1 MKRLLPALLLTLSL
15 SAQAEEK
22 TVFADDFNR
31 AELGGRWK
39 ITFPTFAIADGVLK
53 AGQTEERH
61 SAVGMV
67 AVGRKD
73 VTIEFKFKLGG
84 ASGVNAVCNDSGYK
98 EGHGGHI
105 CRVSLSP
112 RQIFLADD
120 KERLRHDIEEM
131 SKDPTKREEVKKLT
145 AGRTLGIPVKLDPQR
160 WYKLRITIV
169 GEALSV
175 NLDGKDLGTLKSSGI
190 AHPTKTD
197 FYFAVS
203 DKDAFFDDLLITSP
217 E

>member
-1 MKRLLPALLLTLSL
+1 MKRFLFILLLSL
-15 SAQAEEK
+15 AAKAEDK
-22 TVFADDFNR
+22 PVFSDDFNR
-31 AELGGRWK
+31 AELGKPWK
-39 ITFPTFAIADGVLK
+39 ISFPTFAIADGVLK

-67 AVGRKD
+67 PMGRKD

-84 ASGVNAVCNDSGYK
+84 AEGVNAVCNDSGYK

-131 SKDPTKREEVKKLT
+131 SKDPAKRDEVKKLT
-145 AGRTLGIPVKLDPQR
+145 AGRTLGIPTKMDPGR

-175 NLDGKDLGTLKSSGI
+175 SLDGKDLGTLKSSGI

-203 DKDAFFDDLLITSP
+203 GKDAFFDDLRISSP